1 MCGDGEE
8 EEEDDDGGGGGTWEK
23 PLRSD
28 RGSADAA
35 SSASP
40 SLRSAGAKVADL
52 RLDLRHVSG
61 PNALNPH
68 VTRNVTRITSVL

>member
-1 MCGDGEE
+1 MCGDGED
-8 EEEDDDGGGGGTWEK
+8 DDDGDDAGGTWEK

-40 SLRSAGAKVADL
+40 SLRFAGAKVAQ
-52 RLDLRHVSG
+52 
-61 PNALNPH
+61 
-68 VTRNVTRITSVL
+68 I